1 MASKE
6 KIGFVCAALRASVAV
21 TAETPGARR
30 ACRYRE
36 RQRRGVCVVPVE
48 VTCEM
53 VEALIKH
60 GDLDEGVADDHN
72 EIGKSIAAAAY
83 RALQLQQNYRLI
95 NRRR

>member
-1 MASKE
+1 MAKD
-6 KIGFVCAALRASVAV
+6 GAGAMTVD
-21 TAETPGARR
+21 TPGAWRARR
-30 ACRYRE
+30 HRE
-36 RQRRGVCVVPVE
+36 RQRQGVCVVPVK
-48 VTCEM
+48 VTWEM